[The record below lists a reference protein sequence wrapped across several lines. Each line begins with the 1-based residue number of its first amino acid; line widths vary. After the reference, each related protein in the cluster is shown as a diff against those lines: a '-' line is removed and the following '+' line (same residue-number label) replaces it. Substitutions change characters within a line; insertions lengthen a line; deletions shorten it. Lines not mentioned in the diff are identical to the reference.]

1 MCEANVVPIDGGR
14 EAGRYFRPMR
24 RWSLL
29 LPAALP
35 GSTLAQGCAMCKAT
49 AEESGFDVNPGIIL
63 LIIVPYVLLF
73 LLFRKRIKAFWKE
86 FMMAKG

>member
-1 MCEANVVPIDGGR
+1 VPI
-14 EAGRYFRPMR
+14 EALSLQCYLCSPMTVR
-24 RWSLL
+24 RSLVLMALTL
-29 LPAALP
+29 LAVAP
-35 GSTLAQGCAMCKAT
+35 SMAQGCSMCKAV